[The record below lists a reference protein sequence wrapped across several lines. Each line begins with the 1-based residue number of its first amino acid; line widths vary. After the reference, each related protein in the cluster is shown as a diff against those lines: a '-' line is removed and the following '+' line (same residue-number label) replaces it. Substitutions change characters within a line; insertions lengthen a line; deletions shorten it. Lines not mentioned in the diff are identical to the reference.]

1 MSIVLKKI
9 SKTFGAVDV
18 IENASLSLNL
28 GEKIAVVGEN
38 GVGKTTL
45 LKILA
50 GKEESTT
57 GTVIHDEYSVAIYVA
72 QEFPKNFIESG
83 LSVKDYVD
91 QHGGDKLGRGVTRI
105 LGDFDMDNDFLNLK
119 LEHLS
124 GGQKKILEIATAFAQ
139 KPQYLLIDEPE
150 NHIDIFGRQIL
161 IDMMQ
166 NFRGCLVF
174 VSHDQDLINS
184 VTNRIIEIDNG
195 QLHSYLGT
203 YEYYLEERKR
213 QKEAR
218 IREYKRYEE
227 EAVRL
232 DILIKR
238 MREWVKKNPDLGPML
253 RSKKTQLQRL
263 HDNAPGRPNV
273 GKSMKLSMGDVERKN
288 KKRILQ
294 VEDFS
299 LRLGSKTLFYKTNA
313 YLFFGEKIGIVGR
326 NGTGKSSFF
335 KAILGELSPTEGQ
348 LKVGVGLNIGYFSQD
363 HQEMLDDKKTPIQLL
378 NDIVREPEHV
388 LRSRLAQFLID
399 YNSCNRPVS
408 TLSGGQK
415 TRLRFCL
422 LFNKKHDFLLLD
434 EPTNHLDPISWDIL
448 IQAVQD
454 FNGTVLLISH
464 DRVFIDQVS
473 TKLWIVE
480 DRQINEYL
488 RSLTEYLSE
497 S

>member
-1 MSIVLKKI
+1 M
-9 SKTFGAVDV
+9 TN
-18 IENASLSLNL
+18 NA
-28 GEKIAVVGEN
+28 
-38 GVGKTTL
+38 
-45 LKILA
+45 
-50 GKEESTT
+50 
-57 GTVIHDEYSVAIYVA
+57 
-72 QEFPKNFIESG
+72 F
-83 LSVKDYVD
+83 
-91 QHGGDKLGRGVTRI
+91 
-105 LGDFDMDNDFLNLK
+105 
-119 LEHLS
+119 
-124 GGQKKILEIATAFAQ
+124 
-139 KPQYLLIDEPE
+139 
-150 NHIDIFGRQIL
+150 
-161 IDMMQ
+161 
-166 NFRGCLVF
+166 
-174 VSHDQDLINS
+174 
-184 VTNRIIEIDNG
+184 
-195 QLHSYLGT
+195 
-203 YEYYLEERKR
+203 
-213 QKEAR
+213 
-218 IREYKRYEE
+218 
-227 EAVRL
+227 
-232 DILIKR
+232 
-238 MREWVKKNPDLGPML
+238 
-253 RSKKTQLQRL
+253 
-263 HDNAPGRPNV
+263 
-273 GKSMKLSMGDVERKN
+273 
-288 KKRILQ
+288 
-294 VEDFS
+294 
-299 LRLGSKTLFYKTNA
+299 
-313 YLFFGEKIGIVGR
+313 LFFGEKIGIVGR
-326 NGTGKSSFF
+326 NGTGMSSFF

-348 LKVGVGLNIGYFSQD
+348 LKVDLGLNIGYFSQD